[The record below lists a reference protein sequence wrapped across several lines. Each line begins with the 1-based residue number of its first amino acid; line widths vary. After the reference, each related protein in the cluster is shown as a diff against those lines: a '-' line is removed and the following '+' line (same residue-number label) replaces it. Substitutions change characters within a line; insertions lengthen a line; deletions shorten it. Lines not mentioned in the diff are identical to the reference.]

1 MGSLSLSMWRLL
13 CGREI
18 PETQDTEWLRK
29 LTMHLEVYKNVLVLT
44 FSLCTFEK
52 TLTSSFDVSESSCSV
67 RYITM
72 WGVFRIFC
80 WIPSTSSPH
89 RSLTRSLVFNCAF
102 FCLGWVVSFFI
113 AYAFSNVSFT
123 FKKFK
128 MYWFYNKGKSAVVF
142 TKKTLYMHIHSSMH
156 KKITV
161 EYGLLDGRNCVFY
174 FYLYLQLLGQW
185 LVHII
190 TNIYWVRTYK
200 SLYLSSLI

>member
-1 MGSLSLSMWRLL
+1 MGSLRLSMGRLL

-18 PETQDTEWLRK
+18 PKSQDTEWLRK
-29 LTMHLEVYKNVLVLT
+29 LAMHLEVYKKVLVLT
-44 FSLCTFEK
+44 FFLCTFEK

-89 RSLTRSLVFNCAF
+89 RSLTRSLVFDCAF

-123 FKKFK
+123 FKKLKYIDFITRENQQ
-128 MYWFYNKGKSAVVF
+128 WFSQRRLCTCIFTPVCIKIAVE
-142 TKKTLYMHIHSSMH
+142 S
-156 KKITV
+156 
-161 EYGLLDGRNCVFY
+161 GLLDGRNCVFY
-174 FYLYLQLLGQW
+174 LYLYL
-185 LVHII
+185 
-190 TNIYWVRTYK
+190 
-200 SLYLSSLI
+200 

>member
-18 PETQDTEWLRK
+18 PEKQDTEWLRK

-44 FSLCTFEK
+44 FFLCTFEK

-80 WIPSTSSPH
+80 WISSTSSPH
-89 RSLTRSLVFNCAF
+89 RSLTRSLMFDCAF

-123 FKKFK
+123 FKKLKCIDFITRENQQ
-128 MYWFYNKGKSAVVF
+128 WFSQRRLCTCIF
-142 TKKTLYMHIHSSMH
+142 TPVCI

-174 FYLYLQLLGQW
+174 FYLYLQLLEQ
-185 LVHII
+185 
-190 TNIYWVRTYK
+190 
-200 SLYLSSLI
+200 